1 MQIEKNKVSV
11 IRAKLKDDYVYD
23 AIKNCGFDI
32 HIPYKD
38 KNIILRIMR
47 EIWFRLNLPGRRMW
61 YNKSEFKKDADI
73 YLLYDPLLV
82 SDYFE
87 WIKENNPNA
96 RIILSYENRADSTIN
111 PASVGTFVEKWS
123 YDKDDCKQYS
133 MKYLHPNYFEE
144 YAFDSSKYEKKWDVL
159 YLGRDKGRLE
169 QILEYEHLFKKQG
182 LRTYFHICADRSYMK
197 YKNRMYK
204 SVISYKEYLELLKN
218 SKAILNIVR
227 EGQTS
232 ITQREMEAAFDGVKC
247 ITTNKAVMEFELYDP
262 SRYFIL
268 GVNEIEDLNS
278 FLDEP
283 FKKISSDQLSFFKYR
298 TTVINLLEGKEK

>member
-1 MQIEKNKVSV
+1 MQIEYSKISV

-38 KNIILRIMR
+38 KNIILRLMR
-47 EIWFRLNLPGRRMW
+47 EIWFSLNLPGRRIW

-82 SDYFE
+82 PDYFE
-87 WIKENNPNA
+87 WIKENNPSA

-111 PASVGTFVEKWS
+111 PAEVGSFVEKWS
-123 YDKDDCKQYS
+123 YDVDDCKQYS
-133 MKYLHPNYFEE
+133 MKYLHPNYFDE

-159 YLGRDKGRLE
+159 YLGRDKGRLD
-169 QILEYEHLFKKQG
+169 QILKYEQLFKKHG
-182 LRTYFHICADRSYMK
+182 LRTHFHICADRSYMK
-197 YKNRMYK
+197 YKNRIYE

-247 ITTNKAVMEFELYDP
+247 ITTNKAVMGFELYDP

-268 GVNEIEDLNS
+268 GVNDITDLHS
-278 FLDEP
+278 FLENP
-283 FKKISSDQLSFFKYR
+283 FKIISLEQLSYYKYIN
-298 TTVINLLEGKEK
+298 TVINILEGK